1 MTSATPSPHSFAPCA
16 LRLLLAHVEHRIG
29 TSAERT
35 TERQASS
42 GRPTPNAAHIPF
54 DTWKQDSR
62 QDSRRPETYCDA
74 NSHRYPSSQTDRT
87 KLSPSW
93 STTLGNVHPWIAI
106 RRLRLC
112 ELFGCTSN
120 PFERARRR
128 ATPLSPEVAPKRTH
142 RRPTNNNFRIHRGTP
157 QEYPCRPSQFLATPS
172 PPVFRMTRPRP
183 EP

>member
-93 STTLGNVHPWIAI
+93 D
-106 RRLRLC
+106 

-172 PPVFRMTRPRP
+172 PPVFRTTRPRP